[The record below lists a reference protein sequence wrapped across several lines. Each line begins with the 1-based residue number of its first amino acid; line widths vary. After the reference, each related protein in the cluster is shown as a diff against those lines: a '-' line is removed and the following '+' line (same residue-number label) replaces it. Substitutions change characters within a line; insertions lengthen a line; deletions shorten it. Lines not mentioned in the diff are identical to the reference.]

1 MKDEKKVKAT
11 EEETKKEIQTEEEGV
26 QLTEEKLSSVAAGWP
41 WDPCPE
47 YIQPSIRL
55 KQLSES
61 PLYKIWHLQLL
72 GRTMDINPVLPFLC
86 EI

>member
-11 EEETKKEIQTEEEGV
+11 EKETKKEIQTKEEGV

-55 KQLSES
+55 K
-61 PLYKIWHLQLL
+61 
-72 GRTMDINPVLPFLC
+72 
-86 EI
+86 